1 MNSSKKPLNV
11 FTFSVRKAV
20 TVAAS
25 ATLCLT
31 ANAEMTKD
39 ATLETLFE
47 NNRSAEVEKLARDR
61 IGKNAKDEQAYHYL
75 ALAALAQNDTKK
87 RTDALELLE
96 ACIAQLPQ
104 SSTCHLQAG
113 RLLGVNAME
122 AGIMKAM
129 GSVGRIKVW
138 FTKALE
144 LEPKSFEARH
154 DLIQFYLQA
163 PGIAGGSVAKAREL
177 AQAATAFSGEQAK
190 LLKAMIAT
198 YEKKRDEAEA
208 LLQGVKLR
216 VDDPLA
222 EALDDAWI
230 GLGFSH
236 INDKAAAKAKTI
248 FERMVKDNP
257 QRANAYFFLGRAQ
270 IELADWDAA
279 IGSLKTAARLD
290 KSGTYATDY
299 RLGIAYVGKGEKAQA
314 KASFERA
321 LKWPKLPAQ
330 LRETVQKRI
339 AEVS

>member
-1 MNSSKKPLNV
+1 MTASKKTFDV
-11 FTFSVRKAV
+11 GTFSLRKSIAA
-20 TVAAS
+20 AAS
-25 ATLCLT
+25 ATLCFI
-31 ANAEMTKD
+31 ANADIAKD
-39 ATLETLFE
+39 TALETLFD
-47 NNRSAEVEKLARDR
+47 NNRSAEVEKVARER
-61 IGKNAKDEQAYHYL
+61 INKNAKDEQAYHYL

-104 SSTCHLQAG
+104 SSTCYLQAG

-129 GSVGRIKVW
+129 GSVGRIKDW
-138 FTKALE
+138 LSKALE
-144 LEPKSFEARH
+144 LDPKSFDARH
-154 DLIQFYLQA
+154 DLMQFYLQA
-163 PGIAGGSVAKAREL
+163 PGIAGGSVVKAREL
-177 AQAATAFSGEQAK
+177 AQAASTFSAEQAK

-208 LLQGVKLR
+208 LLQGVKLGT
-216 VDDPLA
+216 DDPLSQP
-222 EALDDAWI
+222 LDDAWI

-270 IELADWDAA
+270 IELTDWDAA

-290 KSGTYATDY
+290 KSGMFATDY
-299 RLGIAYVGKGEKAQA
+299 RLGIAYLGKGEKAQA

-330 LRETVQKRI
+330 LRETVQKRL
-339 AEVS
+339 AEAS